1 MTFSPEILDRLH
13 ALSASISEHDGTL
26 LGALSAI
33 SFPNP
38 PIAKD
43 FSDLCL
49 YDFKAALVLQTNR
62 ENPRDAINWRD
73 IEWDP
78 YTITPFTPGTAD
90 FEEWDGIADGV
101 KAQLNGDFETPTL
114 IVIAN
119 LLGFA
124 YMVVAEDPHPE
135 DPDVYVMDHDQWLFN
150 IDYDMKFSQF
160 LDMFATDAEL
170 QDEIA
175 DYFHTIKDEPP
186 VETYVKK
193 YVKTNPHFHDAVVV
207 FKELNWHTA
216 KIEDAPILP
225 LGTTAQQ
232 EQALRGLEAGNWE
245 AYAKI
250 PRFGRTRIPATDVDE
265 DMLGL
270 FAIRLG
276 VTPKRAAK
284 VVSGIEEEQVAAI
297 VEKRG
302 ADFATEF
309 IHHSMK
315 KAQGFRTLPSASS
328 SHWG

>member
-13 ALSASISEHDGTL
+13 ALSATIAEHDGTL

-33 SFPNP
+33 SFSKP
-38 PIAKD
+38 PIAKE
-43 FSDLCL
+43 FSELCS
-49 YDFKAALVLQTNR
+49 YDFKAALILQTNR
-62 ENPRDAINWRD
+62 ENPRDAITWYD
-73 IEWDP
+73 IEWNP

-90 FEEWDGIADGV
+90 FEEWDGIADGI
-101 KAQLNGDFETPTL
+101 KPQLKVDHETPTL
-114 IVIAN
+114 IAIAN
-119 LLGFA
+119 HLGTG
-124 YMVVAEDPHPE
+124 YVVVAEDPNPE
-135 DPDVYVMDHDQWLFN
+135 DPDVYVIDHDFWLGE
-150 IDYDMKFSQF
+150 IDYDMKFSEF
-160 LDMFATDAEL
+160 LDRFATEEEF
-170 QDEIA
+170 QDEVA
-175 DYFHTIKDEPP
+175 DYFRTIKDEPP
-186 VETYVKK
+186 VETYVQE
-193 YVKTNPHFHDAVVV
+193 YVKTNPHLHDAVAV
-207 FKELNWHTA
+207 FKELNWNTA
-216 KIEDAPILP
+216 EIDQAPILP

-232 EQALRGLEAGNWE
+232 EQALRGLGTGNWE

-265 DMLGL
+265 DMLGF

-276 VTPKRAAK
+276 VTPKRAAQ

-328 SHWG
+328 SH